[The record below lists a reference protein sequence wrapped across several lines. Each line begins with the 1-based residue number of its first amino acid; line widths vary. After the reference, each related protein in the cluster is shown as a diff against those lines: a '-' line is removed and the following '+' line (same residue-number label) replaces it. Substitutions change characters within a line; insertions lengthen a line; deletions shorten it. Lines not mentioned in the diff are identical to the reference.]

1 MAPTNRLS
9 PIPQPPT
16 KPVVGNMLSLDPTA
30 PVQNLARLARELGP
44 IFWLDMMGAPVVF
57 VAGHDLV
64 DELSDEKRF
73 DKAVRGPLRRV
84 RAIGGDGLFTADT
97 DEPNWSKAHNILL
110 QPFGNRAMQSY
121 HPSMVDI
128 AEQLVKKWE
137 RLNAD
142 EEIDVV
148 HDMTALTLDTIGL
161 CGFDYRF
168 NSFYRRDYHP
178 FVASLV
184 RSLETIMMIRGLPLE
199 NLWMQ
204 KRRRD
209 MASDVE
215 FMNRMVDEIVAER
228 RKNATA
234 ADDKKDM
241 LAAMMTGV
249 DRATGTQLDDVNIR
263 YQINTFLIAGH
274 ETTSG
279 LLSCTIYALLK
290 HPEVLKKAY
299 EEVDRVLGPDINA
312 RPTYQQ
318 VTQLTYITQVLKEAL
333 RMWPPAPA
341 YGISP
346 LKDETIGGK
355 YKLRK
360 NTFVTVLV
368 LALHRD
374 PSVWGPNPDAFNPEN
389 FSREAEAARPVNA
402 WKPFGNGQR
411 ACIGRGFAMH
421 EAALAIGM
429 ILQRFKLIDV
439 HRYQMHLKE
448 TLTIKPEGFKIKV
461 RPRTDQERGSFT
473 GAATAT
479 PAANPAAPRARTRPG
494 HNTPLLVLYGSNL
507 GTAEELAT
515 RVADLAEINGFATTL
530 APLDDHVGKLP
541 TQGGVLIFCASYNG
555 AAPDNATQ
563 FVQWL
568 GSELPR
574 DAFANLRYAVFGCGN
589 SDWAAT
595 YQSIPRFID
604 EQLAAHGGKSVYAR
618 GEGDARSDLDG
629 QFEQWF
635 AKAAPEA
642 VKEFG
647 VDTGLSRNAED
658 EPLYSI
664 EPLAPS
670 VTNTVVALGGAAP
683 MQLLANTELQN
694 KTGPYASERSTR
706 HIEVQLPPGA
716 LYRVGDHL
724 SVVPRNDPAL
734 VDSVAR
740 RFGFLPSDQ
749 IRLQVADGRRAQL
762 PVGEAVS
769 VGRLLTDFVELQQVA
784 TRKQIQILSEHTR
797 CPVTKPKLLAFV
809 GEDAASGERYRSDI
823 LGKRKSV
830 FDLLE
835 EHPACEL
842 PLHVYLEM
850 LSLLAPRYYS
860 ISSSPSV
867 DASRCSV
874 TVAVVDAPAASGRGI
889 YKGICSNYLAGRRAG
904 ETIYATLRETKAGF
918 RLPADPTVPVIMI
931 GPGTGLA
938 PFRGFLQERAALKA
952 RGAALGPAMLFFGCR
967 HPEQD
972 YLYADELKGF
982 AADGIT
988 ELRTGFSRGEGP
1000 KTYVQNLIAAEKDRV
1015 WALIEQGAIIYVCGD
1030 GGKMEPDVKATLVA
1044 IYRERRAAD
1053 AASRPALDRRPRRQK
1068 SLRTRRLGGRVET
1081 FQCRRRLVRDC
1092 AQER

>member
-1 MAPTNRLS
+1 MASGNRLA
-9 PIPQPPT
+9 PIPHPPT
-16 KPVVGNMLSLDPTA
+16 KPVVGNMLSLDSTA
-30 PVQNLARLARELGP
+30 PVQNLARLAKELGP
-44 IFWLDMMGAPVVF
+44 IFWLDMMGAPIVIVS
-57 VAGHDLV
+57 GHDLV

-84 RAIGGDGLFTADT
+84 RAIAGDGLFTADT
-97 DEPNWSKAHNILL
+97 DEPNWTKAHNILL

-142 EEIDVV
+142 DEIDVV

-178 FVASLV
+178 FVESLV

-209 MASDVE
+209 LSSDVD
-215 FMNRMVDEIVAER
+215 FMNKMVDEIVAER
-228 RKNATA
+228 RTNAAA

-249 DRATGTQLDDVNIR
+249 DKTTGTQLDDVNIR

-290 HPEVLKKAY
+290 HPEILKKAY
-299 EEVDRVLGPDINA
+299 EEVDRVLGLDIGA

-318 VTQLTYITQVLKEAL
+318 VRQLTYITQILKEAL

-346 LKDETIGGK
+346 LNDEVIGGK

-360 NTFVTVLV
+360 NTFITVLV

-374 PSVWGPNPDAFNPEN
+374 PSVWGPNPDVFNPEN
-389 FSREAEAARPVNA
+389 FSREAEAARPANA

-429 ILQRFKLIDV
+429 ILQRFRLIDV

-448 TLTIKPEGFKIKV
+448 TLTIKPDGFKIKV
-461 RPRTDQERGSFT
+461 RPREDRERGAFA
-473 GAATAT
+473 GQAASPEET
-479 PAANPAAPRARTRPG
+479 PAKRPAPQTRPS
-494 HNTPLLVLYGSNL
+494 HNTPMLVLYGSNL
-507 GTAEELAT
+507 GTAEELST
-515 RVADLAEINGFATTL
+515 RVADLAEVNGFKTTL
-530 APLDDHVGKLP
+530 GPLDDYVGKLP
-541 TQGGVLIFCASYNG
+541 AEGGVLIICASYNG
-555 AAPDNATQ
+555 APPDNATQ
-563 FVQWL
+563 FVKWL
-568 GSELPR
+568 DGDLPK
-574 DAFANLRYAVFGCGN
+574 DAFAKVRYAVFGCGN

-595 YQSIPRFID
+595 YQSVPRFID
-604 EQLAAHGGKSVYAR
+604 EQLTAHGARPIYQR
-618 GEGDARSDLDG
+618 GEGDARGDLDG
-629 QFEQWF
+629 QFQKWF
-635 AKAAPEA
+635 PAAA
-642 VKEFG
+642 QVATKEFG
-647 VDTGLSRNAED
+647 IDWNFTRTAED
-658 EPLYSI
+658 EPLYAI
-664 EPLAPS
+664 EPVAAAA
-670 VTNTVVALGGAAP
+670 VNTIVAQGGAVA
-683 MQLLANTELQN
+683 MKVLANSELQN
-694 KTGPYASERSTR
+694 KSGTHPSERSTR
-706 HIEVQLPPGA
+706 HIEVQLPSGA
-716 LYRVGDHL
+716 AYRVGDHL
-724 SVVPRNDPAL
+724 SVVPRNDPTL
-734 VDSVAR
+734 VDAVAR
-740 RFGFLPSDQ
+740 RFGFLPADQ
-749 IRLQVADGRRAQL
+749 IRLQVAEGRRAQL
-762 PVGEAVS
+762 PIGDAVS
-769 VGRLLTDFVELQQVA
+769 VGRLLTEFVELQQVA
-784 TRKQIQILSEHTR
+784 TRKQILIMSEHTR
-797 CPVTKPKLLAFV
+797 CPVTKPKLAALADDD
-809 GEDAASGERYRSDI
+809 EASTERYRTEV

-842 PLHVYLEM
+842 PFHIYLEM

-867 DASRCSV
+867 DPSRCSV
-874 TVAVVDAPAASGRGI
+874 TVGVVEAPASSGRGI
-889 YKGICSNYLAGRRAG
+889 YKGVCSNFMARRRAG
-904 ETIYATLRETKAGF
+904 DTIYATLRETKAGF
-918 RLPADPTVPVIMI
+918 YMPAEASVPVVMI

-952 RGAALGPAMLFFGCR
+952 KGASLGPAMLFFGCR

-972 YLYADELKGF
+972 YLYAEELKGF
-982 AADGIT
+982 ATNGIV
-988 ELRTGFSRGEGP
+988 ELHTAFSRGDGP

-1015 WALIEQGAIIYVCGD
+1015 WALIEQGAVIYVCGD
-1030 GGKMEPDVKATLVA
+1030 GSKMEPDVKAALIA
-1044 IYRERRAAD
+1044 IYRDKSGAD
-1053 AASRPALDRRPRRQK
+1053 AGGGQRWIEELGAKNRYVLDVWA
-1068 SLRTRRLGGRVET
+1068 GG
-1081 FQCRRRLVRDC
+1081 
-1092 AQER
+1092 

>member
-1 MAPTNRLS
+1 MASTNRLS
-9 PIPQPPT
+9 PIPHPPT
-16 KPVVGNMLSLDPTA
+16 KPVVGNMLSLDSSA

-44 IFWLDMMGAPVVF
+44 IFWLDMMGAPLVV
-57 VAGHDLV
+57 VSGHDLV

-84 RAIGGDGLFTADT
+84 RAVAGDGLFTADT
-97 DEPNWSKAHNILL
+97 NEPNWSKAHNILL

-137 RLNAD
+137 RLNGD

-178 FVASLV
+178 FVESLV
-184 RSLETIMMIRGLPLE
+184 RSLETIMMIRGLPME

-209 MASDVE
+209 LAADVA
-215 FMNRMVDEIVAER
+215 FMNKMVDEIVAER
-228 RKNATA
+228 RKNAEA
-234 ADDKKDM
+234 AADKKDM
-241 LAAMMTGV
+241 LGAMMTGV
-249 DRATGTQLDDVNIR
+249 DRATGEQLDDVNIR

-279 LLSCTIYALLK
+279 LLSCTLYALLK
-290 HPEVLKKAY
+290 HPEVLRKAY
-299 EEVDRVLGPDINA
+299 EEVDRVLGPDIDA
-312 RPTYQQ
+312 KPTYQQ
-318 VTQLTYITQVLKEAL
+318 VTQLTYITQILKEAL
-333 RMWPPAPA
+333 RLWPPAPA

-355 YKLRK
+355 YKLKK

-374 PSVWGPNPDAFNPEN
+374 ASVWGPNPDAFDPEN
-389 FSREAEAARPVNA
+389 FSREAEAGRPVNA

-439 HRYQMHLKE
+439 NRYQMVLKE
-448 TLTIKPEGFKIKV
+448 TLTIKPDGFKIKV
-461 RPRTDQERGSFT
+461 RPRTEKDRGAHT
-473 GAATAT
+473 GRTTTTAAASTAA
-479 PAANPAAPRARTRPG
+479 PAPRARTRPG

-515 RVADLAEINGFATTL
+515 RVADLAEVNGFATKL
-530 APLDDHVGKLP
+530 AALDDFAGKLP
-541 TQGGVLIFCASYNG
+541 EQGGVLIFCASYNG
-555 AAPDNATQ
+555 APPDNATQ
-563 FVQWL
+563 FVKWL
-568 GSELPR
+568 GSDLPK
-574 DAFANLRYAVFGCGN
+574 DAFARVRYAVFGCGN

-595 YQSIPRFID
+595 YQSIPRMID
-604 EQLAAHGGKSVYAR
+604 EQLAAHGARSVYAR

-629 QFEQWF
+629 QFESWF
-635 AKAAPEA
+635 AKLAPLA
-642 VKEFG
+642 TKEFG
-647 VDTGLSRNAED
+647 IDSNFSRSAED
-658 EPLYSI
+658 EPLYKI
-664 EPLAPS
+664 EPVAP
-670 VTNTVVALGGAAP
+670 TVVNAIVALGGVAP
-683 MQLLANTELQN
+683 MKVLVNSELQN
-694 KTGPYASERSTR
+694 KTGANASDRSTR
-706 HIEVQLPPGA
+706 HIEVQLPSDIT
-716 LYRVGDHL
+716 YRVGDHL

-740 RFGFLPSDQ
+740 RFGFLPADQ
-749 IRLQVADGRRAQL
+749 IRLQVAEGRRAQL
-762 PVGEAVS
+762 PVGDAVS

-784 TRKQIQILSEHTR
+784 TRKQIQIMSEHTR
-797 CPVTKPKLLAFV
+797 CPVTKPKLLAYIDD
-809 GEDAASGERYRSDI
+809 DAASSEHYRSDI

-842 PLHVYLEM
+842 PFHAYLEM

-860 ISSSPSV
+860 ISSSPSG
-867 DASRCSV
+867 DPSRCSV
-874 TVAVVDAPAASGRGI
+874 TVGVVEGPASSGRGA

-904 ETIYATLRETKAGF
+904 ETIHATVRETKAGF
-918 RLPADPTVPVIMI
+918 RLPDDPSVPIIMV

-952 RGAALGPAMLFFGCR
+952 KGASLGAAMLFFGCR
-967 HPEQD
+967 HPDQD
-972 YLYADELKGF
+972 FLYADELKAF
-982 AADGIT
+982 EASGIT
-988 ELRTGFSRGEGP
+988 ELRTAFSRAEGP
-1000 KTYVQNLIAAEKDRV
+1000 KTYVQNLVAAERERV
-1015 WALIEQGAIIYVCGD
+1015 WSLVENGAIIYVCGD
-1030 GGKMEPDVKATLVA
+1030 GGKMEPDVKAALVA
-1044 IYRERRAAD
+1044 IYRERKGAD
-1053 AASRPALDRRPRRQK
+1053 ADAGQRWIDDLGTRNRYVLDVWA
-1068 SLRTRRLGGRVET
+1068 GG
-1081 FQCRRRLVRDC
+1081 
-1092 AQER
+1092 

>member
-1 MAPTNRLS
+1 
-9 PIPQPPT
+9 
-16 KPVVGNMLSLDPTA
+16 
-30 PVQNLARLARELGP
+30 
-44 IFWLDMMGAPVVF
+44 MGAPLVV
-57 VAGHDLV
+57 VSGHDLV
-64 DELSDEKRF
+64 DELSNEKRF
-73 DKAVRGPLRRV
+73 DKTVRGPLRRV
-84 RAIGGDGLFTADT
+84 RSIAGDGLFTADT
-97 DEPNWSKAHNILL
+97 GEPNWSKAHNILL

-128 AEQLVKKWE
+128 AGQLVKKWE

-178 FVASLV
+178 FVESLV

-209 MASDVE
+209 LAGDVA
-215 FMNRMVDEIVAER
+215 FMNKMVDEIVAER
-228 RKNATA
+228 RKNTEA
-234 ADDKKDM
+234 AADKKDM

-249 DRATGTQLDDVNIR
+249 DRATGEQLDDVNIR

-279 LLSCTIYALLK
+279 LLSCTLYALLK
-290 HPEVLKKAY
+290 HPDVLRKAY
-299 EEVDRVLGPDINA
+299 QEVDRVLGPDINA

-318 VTQLTYITQVLKEAL
+318 VTQLTYITQILKEAL
-333 RMWPPAPA
+333 RLWPPAPA

-346 LKDETIGGK
+346 LKDEIIAGK
-355 YKLRK
+355 YRLKK
-360 NTFVTVLV
+360 NTFITVLV

-374 PSVWGPNPDAFNPEN
+374 SSVWGPNPDAFDPEN
-389 FSREAEAARPVNA
+389 FSREAEAARPINA

-439 HRYQMHLKE
+439 DRYQMHLKE
-448 TLTIKPEGFKIKV
+448 TLTIKPDGFKIKV
-461 RPRTDQERGSFT
+461 RPRSETERSAFSGA
-473 GAATAT
+473 GAAAAPSAT
-479 PAANPAAPRARTRPG
+479 PARASARPG

-515 RVADLAEINGFATTL
+515 RVADLAEVNGFATRL
-530 APLDDHVGKLP
+530 APLDDYIGKLP
-541 TQGGVLIFCASYNG
+541 DEGGVLIFCASYNG
-555 AAPDNATQ
+555 APPDNATQ
-563 FVQWL
+563 FVKWL
-568 GSELPR
+568 GSGLPK
-574 DAFANLRYAVFGCGN
+574 DAFAKVRYAVFGCGN

-595 YQSIPRFID
+595 YQSVPRLID
-604 EQLAAHGGKSVYAR
+604 RQLAEHGARAVYAR

-629 QFEQWF
+629 DFDGWF
-635 AKAAPEA
+635 AKLAPLA
-642 VKEFG
+642 TKEFG
-647 VDTGLSRNAED
+647 IASNFSRSAED

-664 EPLAPS
+664 EPVAPS
-670 VTNTVVALGGAAP
+670 AVNAIVALGGISP
-683 MQLLANTELQN
+683 MKLLVNSELQN
-694 KTGPYASERSTR
+694 KTGANASQRSTR
-706 HIEVQLPPGA
+706 HIEVQLPSDIT
-716 LYRVGDHL
+716 YRVGDHL
-724 SVVPRNDPAL
+724 SVVPRNDPTL
-734 VDSVAR
+734 VDAVAR

-749 IRLQVADGRRAQL
+749 IRLAVAEGRRAQL
-762 PVGEAVS
+762 PVGEPVS
-769 VGRLLTDFVELQQVA
+769 VGRLLADFVELQQVA

-797 CPVTKPKLLAFV
+797 CPVTKPKLLAYL
-809 GEDAASGERYRSDI
+809 GDDAVSAEHYRSDI

-842 PLHVYLEM
+842 PLHTYLEM

-867 DASRCSV
+867 DGTRCSI
-874 TVAVVDAPAASGRGI
+874 TVGVVEGSASSGRGI
-889 YKGICSNYLAGRRAG
+889 YKGVCSNYLAGRRAG
-904 ETIYATLRETKAGF
+904 ETIHATVRETKAGF
-918 RLPADPTVPVIMI
+918 RLPEDASVPIIMI

-952 RGAALGPAMLFFGCR
+952 RGAKLGPAMLFFGCR
-967 HPEQD
+967 HPDQD
-972 YLYADELKGF
+972 YLYAHELKSFEAG
-982 AADGIT
+982 GIA
-988 ELRTGFSRGEGP
+988 ELHTAFSRAEGP
-1000 KTYVQNLIAAEKDRV
+1000 KTYVQNLVSAQKERV
-1015 WALIEQGAIIYVCGD
+1015 WSLIEQGAIIYVCGD
-1030 GGKMEPDVKATLVA
+1030 GGKMEPDVKAALVA
-1044 IYRERRAAD
+1044 IHRERSGSD
-1053 AASRPALDRRPRRQK
+1053 ANEGQRWIDDLGTKNRYVLDVWA
-1068 SLRTRRLGGRVET
+1068 GG
-1081 FQCRRRLVRDC
+1081 
-1092 AQER
+1092 